1 MQISG
6 PRSGDLDSGGLG
18 RGPQIS
24 ISNKFPGQVDAAG
37 SGPTP
42 GDPARN
48 TRGRASHVFTRAPV
62 LTPPL
67 RVKVTQMRGHT
78 TAWNTC
84 GPAGGQRL
92 DAYFFSAPDMFI
104 FFLTEENSSSKAPR
118 ARQAEASEAWSC
130 KEFNSLPISDER
142 KLRESPPGLVGSNAR
157 QVRCL

>member
-104 FFLTEENSSSKAPR
+104 FFSLKKIVLPKPQGQGRQKHQRPGVAKSSTLYLFRMKGSSEKAHQGWWGR
-118 ARQAEASEAWSC
+118 M
-130 KEFNSLPISDER
+130 
-142 KLRESPPGLVGSNAR
+142 PGR
-157 QVRCL
+157 